1 MPKKRPDNSRSS
13 ILLMLTGAA
22 LILGALGW
30 YVLANAGQP
39 GGIAPPAAQSAAGV
53 EDHFP
58 QIERITAEEAKTAYD
73 QGEALFLDVRNVEEF
88 TQGRI
93 LGAVNIPLLDLPSR
107 IGELDPNDWII
118 TY

>member
-13 ILLMLTGAA
+13 ILLMLAGAA

-30 YVLANAGQP
+30 YLLVVAGQP
-39 GGIAPPAAQSAAGV
+39 GSNPSTAAQSAAGI
-53 EDHFP
+53 EDNFP
-58 QIERITAEEAKTAYD
+58 QIERISAEDAKTAYD
-73 QGEALFLDVRNVEEF
+73 QGGAVFIDVRHVEEYS
-88 TQGRI
+88 QGRI
-93 LGAVNIPLLDLPSR
+93 AGATNIPLLDMPSR

>member
-1 MPKKRPDNSRSS
+1 LPKKRPDNSRGS

-30 YVLANAGQP
+30 YVLVIAGQP
-39 GGIAPPAAQSAAGV
+39 GGNAPPAAQSAAGV

-93 LGAVNIPLLDLPSR
+93 LGAVNIPLLDLTSR